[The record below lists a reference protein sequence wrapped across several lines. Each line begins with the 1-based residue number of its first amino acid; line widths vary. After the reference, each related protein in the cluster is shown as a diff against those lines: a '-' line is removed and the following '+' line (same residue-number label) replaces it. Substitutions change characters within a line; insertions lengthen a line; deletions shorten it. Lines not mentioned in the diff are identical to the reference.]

1 MVKIGICGFG
11 FVGSA
16 INNFFVTKHEILIY
30 DKYKNI
36 NTFNILLESDILFI
50 CLPTNIENKDDLA
63 SSYDLLEIDNTI
75 NLLNNKNFQ
84 GIIIIKSTVLPLYC
98 QEINN
103 KYPDLKIIHNPEF
116 LSARTANQDFT
127 NQKHIILGY
136 TKQSFDVINIIY
148 DFYQLLFPNVL
159 ISITTSEES
168 SLVKLGCNSFYAMK
182 IQFFTE
188 LFLLC
193 KKMNLDYDNV
203 KNMMLKNDWINP
215 MHTLIPGHDG
225 QISYGG
231 SCLPKDIQAL
241 SNFMNQQEVSNLV
254 LDAVIK
260 DNKKTRNE

>member
-1 MVKIGICGFG
+1 
-11 FVGSA
+11 
-16 INNFFVTKHEILIY
+16 
-30 DKYKNI
+30 
-36 NTFNILLESDILFI
+36 
-50 CLPTNIENKDDLA
+50 
-63 SSYDLLEIDNTI
+63 
-75 NLLNNKNFQ
+75 
-84 GIIIIKSTVLPLYC
+84 
-98 QEINN
+98 
-103 KYPDLKIIHNPEF
+103 
-116 LSARTANQDFT
+116 
-127 NQKHIILGY
+127 
-136 TKQSFDVINIIY
+136 
-148 DFYQLLFPNVL
+148 
-159 ISITTSEES
+159 
-168 SLVKLGCNSFYAMK
+168 MK

-231 SCLPKDIQAL
+231 ACFPKDIQAL